1 VNQIRRAAPSG
12 GFENSLW
19 SATLGPAAAFPT
31 LSETRDASVAII
43 GGGFA
48 GVSLALALAERG
60 VSATVLEARRIGWG
74 ASGRNGGFVVPTLSR
89 LDPDRMVETMG
100 ETGERLAQTVGSSA
114 DTVFALIRAHGI
126 ACDAAQSGWYQP
138 AHAPEAWPLLQARY
152 KQWAARGADV
162 ALLDPAETRRRTGCS
177 HVHGSL
183 FFAGGG
189 TIHPLMLAHGL
200 ARAAARLGAAIFE
213 NSAVL
218 RIDRT
223 GDRWRLA
230 TAQGAV
236 DADWVVVATNA
247 RTPDL
252 PPSLGRPV
260 APMRIFQAATRPI
273 PEDQRRHLFSKGEA
287 LSDTAINLFT
297 YRFDRQWRLITGQI
311 PFYPGQS
318 RAALADLMGRRLRA
332 MLNLPRQPEIAF
344 IWEGIASVTPDFAPK
359 LISLGPR
366 MVATTACN
374 GRGIAITIA
383 LGGRLAAAIAGDDW
397 SEMPLPLSSPEPGR
411 RHLTLRAGLRAFPV
425 MGLLRDGRAFI
436 PRAPAG
442 VNQTSREAAK

>member
-1 VNQIRRAAPSG
+1 VSATRLVQPAG

-19 SATLGPAAAFPT
+19 SATAGPAAAFPT
-31 LSETRDASVAII
+31 LAETRDTTVAII

-48 GVSLALALAERG
+48 GLSLALALAERG
-60 VSATVLEARRIGWG
+60 VGAAVLEARRIGWG
-74 ASGRNGGFVVPTLSR
+74 ASGRNGGFIVPTLSR

-100 ETGERLAQTVGSSA
+100 EPGERLAQAVGSAA
-114 DTVFALIRAHGI
+114 DAVFALIRAHGI

-138 AHAPEAWPLLQARY
+138 AHAPEAWPLLQSRY
-152 KQWAARGADV
+152 KQWAARGVDV
-162 ALLDPAETRRRTGCS
+162 ALLDPAETRRRTGS
-177 HVHGSL
+177 AHFHGSL
-183 FFAGGG
+183 FFGSGG
-189 TIHPLMLAHGL
+189 TVHPLMLALSL
-200 ARAAARLGAAIFE
+200 ARAASRLEAAIFE

-218 RIDRT
+218 RIDRA
-223 GDRWRLA
+223 GDRWRLI

-247 RTPDL
+247 LTTGL
-252 PPSLGRPV
+252 PPALGRPV

-273 PEDQRRHLFSKGEA
+273 PEDERRHLFAKGEA

-311 PFYPGQS
+311 PFYPWQS

-332 MLNLPRQPEIAF
+332 MLNLARQPEIAF
-344 IWEGIASVTPDFAPK
+344 IWDGIASVTPDFAPK

-383 LGGRLAAAIAGDDW
+383 LGGRLAAAIARDDW

-425 MGLLRDGRAFI
+425 MGLLRDGRAFV
-436 PRAPAG
+436 PTAPAG
-442 VNQTSREAAK
+442 VNQTSTEAAK